1 MFNKTIL
8 VALIL
13 CACYL
18 SAIQARPQL
27 DVAQPVIAGVAQ
39 GATGGALTQPITG
52 LTKIATGGAVLLPM
66 AWCMPSQISRQE
78 ATTTTSARREIIKDF
93 VARVQ
98 ALIIELMEKLKA
110 LSALG

>member
-1 MFNKTIL
+1 MGIKAVAFLSQISSITSFGLNMFNKTIL

-52 LTKIATGGAVLLPM
+52 LTKIATGGAGGGLPGL
-66 AWCMPSQISRQE
+66 PSLPG
-78 ATTTTSARREIIKDF
+78 
-93 VARVQ
+93 VP
-98 ALIIELMEKLKA
+98 
-110 LSALG
+110 ALG

>member
-13 CACYL
+13 CAACYL

-52 LTKIATGGAVLLPM
+52 LTKIATGGAGGGLPGL
-66 AWCMPSQISRQE
+66 PSLPGIP
-78 ATTTTSARREIIKDF
+78 T
-93 VARVQ
+93 
-98 ALIIELMEKLKA
+98 
-110 LSALG
+110 LG